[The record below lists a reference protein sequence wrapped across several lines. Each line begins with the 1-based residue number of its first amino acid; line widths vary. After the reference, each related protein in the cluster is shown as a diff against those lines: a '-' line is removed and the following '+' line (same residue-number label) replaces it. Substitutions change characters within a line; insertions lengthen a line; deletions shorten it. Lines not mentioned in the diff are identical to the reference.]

1 MGGNNPHSDMTIQ
14 SHPEIFTNL
23 GQSLGP
29 WGANCLRR
37 RSGQCFQIKKPVFV
51 GIPPEKSFLSLKFG
65 VLEYSCR
72 SRIVM
77 DEGVMAA
84 HKWIYEGGAG
94 QG

>member
-1 MGGNNPHSDMTIQ
+1 M
-14 SHPEIFTNL
+14 
-23 GQSLGP
+23 
-29 WGANCLRR
+29 
-37 RSGQCFQIKKPVFV
+37 

-72 SRIVM
+72 LRIVK

-94 QG
+94 VAWKRVVQMNSH